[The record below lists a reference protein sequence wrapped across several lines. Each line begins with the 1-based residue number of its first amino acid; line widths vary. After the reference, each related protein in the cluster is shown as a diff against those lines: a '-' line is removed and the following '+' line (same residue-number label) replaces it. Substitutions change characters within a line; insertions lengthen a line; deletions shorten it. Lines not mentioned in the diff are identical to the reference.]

1 MTEKQNKALNKRYN
15 VAAKYRGFVI
25 QQFCDIELMIDL
37 VICRYFCDNINKSKE
52 LLHRLVSDKLDFNTK
67 KILLGYILHNHYTK
81 FIEDNPKFLSDLT
94 KAQEFRNVLAHRK
107 VFTRKKSDLD
117 TFDGDNVWF
126 ENPYC
131 KE

>member
-37 VICRYFCDNINKSKE
+37 VISRYFCDNINKSDE

-81 FIEDNPKFLSDLT
+81 FIEDNSKFLSDLT
-94 KAQEFRNVLAHRK
+94 KAKNSEMCLPIVRFLLE
-107 VFTRKKSDLD
+107 KKAI
-117 TFDGDNVWF
+117 
-126 ENPYC
+126 
-131 KE
+131 